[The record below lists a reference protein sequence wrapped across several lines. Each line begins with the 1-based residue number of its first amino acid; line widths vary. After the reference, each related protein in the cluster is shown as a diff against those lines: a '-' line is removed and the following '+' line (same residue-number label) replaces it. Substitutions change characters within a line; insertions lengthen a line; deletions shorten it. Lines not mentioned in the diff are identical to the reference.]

1 MNVRPHFNPELNWG
15 HILSAGTFAIFGLVA
30 FFALQRDLSELR
42 VETRVRLASVEKTL
56 GLLAENLVKVSEQV
70 HVDIRQT
77 ERLEGHDR
85 RLDIQ
90 SRRLD
95 RLEGSVFKSP
105 PLEIPALP
113 PQRNNRN

>member
-42 VETRVRLASVEKTL
+42 VETKVRLTALEKTMS
-56 GLLAENLVKVSEQV
+56 LLAENLVKVGEQIY
-70 HVDIRQT
+70 VDIKQT
-77 ERLEGHDR
+77 EKIDGHDR

-90 SRRLD
+90 ARRLD
-95 RLEGSVFKSP
+95 RLEAAVFRVPSVV
-105 PLEIPALP
+105 
-113 PQRNNRN
+113 PQENNR